1 MLVSVRDGQIV
12 GEDLCSGCQYGK
24 FGGNNTERLK
34 KNLGRDVK
42 AGIDLVL
49 EFLLSICGPRFSITR
64 PFSVAISLGCPKGGL
79 VWQKLQIQLA

>member
-12 GEDLCSGCQYGK
+12 GEDLCSGCQNGK
-24 FGGNNTERLK
+24 FGGNNTERLH

-49 EFLLSICGPRFSITR
+49 EFC
-64 PFSVAISLGCPKGGL
+64 
-79 VWQKLQIQLA
+79 